1 MTISAGGGS
10 REVCRGRWMS
20 RLREDVLTLVV
31 CWSQSGDHLGEV
43 LRVFP
48 DAPRSGWIFG
58 SDEITAERCT
68 LADDDSAGRA
78 HEVASGRLQLTRI
91 RPGWTEARPLSAP
104 FLLPAELELR
114 AHPHGIDIQRLGR
127 NRLVT
132 NDGQRVDRVL
142 VRPGETIELED
153 QLLFSCSYRPAQ
165 LSGPTS
171 DSESH
176 PFGWADRHGI
186 VGESPAAWRLRESI
200 AFMAARSGHLLLI
213 GQTGTGKELVAQA
226 IHALSNRRQRTLIAR
241 NAAVFPPGLVD
252 AELFGNVPNYP
263 NVGSPERPGLIGQA
277 QGSTLFLD
285 EIGELPHDLQ
295 AHLLRVLDSG
305 GEYQRLGESR
315 TRAADIRIIGA
326 TARCPEQLRLDFG
339 ARFRLRL
346 DVPGLDERR
355 EDIALVARHLLTQ
368 AAKSDPLTER
378 LFEAKG
384 HGFGITPALMRFL
397 VSHRYRAHVRELDA
411 LLWRAIANSNGCLDL
426 PGVIATSARTNGTD
440 AAPGRVNA
448 REPPTASEIRACLER
463 HGGVQERVWRDLG
476 MSSRYALKRL
486 IRKYSLHSA
495 DALDDPET

>member
-1 MTISAGGGS
+1 MTISAAGAS
-10 REVCRGRWMS
+10 RDLGRGRWMS

-31 CWSQSGDHLGEV
+31 CWSQSGEHLGEV

-48 DAPRSGWIFG
+48 EGPRSGWIFG
-58 SDEITAERCT
+58 SATNMAEQSAPA
-68 LADDDSAGRA
+68 ADDHCEPAAGA
-78 HEVASGRLQLTRI
+78 ASGRLQLTRI
-91 RPGWTEARPLSAP
+91 RPGWSEVRPLSNAN
-104 FLLPAELELR
+104 LLPAELELR
-114 AHPHGIDIQRLGR
+114 ALPHGIDIRRLGR

-132 NDGQRVDRVL
+132 NDGQRVERVL
-142 VRPGETIELED
+142 VRPGETIELEG
-153 QLLFSCSYRPAQ
+153 QLLFLCSSRPPE
-165 LSGPTS
+165 LSGSPP
-171 DSESH
+171 ERELH

-226 IHALSNRRQRTLIAR
+226 IHALSNRSQRTLIAR

-252 AELFGNVPNYP
+252 AELFGNVLNYP

-315 TRAADIRIIGA
+315 MRTADVRIIGA
-326 TARCPEQLRLDFG
+326 TARSPEQLRLDFG

-378 LFEAKG
+378 LFESKG
-384 HGFGITPALMRFL
+384 HGFGITVALMRFL

-411 LLWRAIANSNGCLDL
+411 LLWRAIASSNGCLDL
-426 PGVIATSARTNGTD
+426 PGVSAPSARSNGTD
-440 AAPGRVNA
+440 AAPPRSVS
-448 REPPTASEIRACLER
+448 REPPTASEIRACLAR

-486 IRKYSLHSA
+486 IRKYSLHSS